1 MRNVFVTLMSHRY
14 CLYFRYMYSKIMLEV
29 ISMELKDRL
38 KELRTN
44 ANLTQ
49 DDLANQIFVSRT
61 LVSKWESGDRYPSK
75 DNLARLAV
83 LFQIPQDE
91 LIGGK
96 KEKDTYNRYNI
107 ISIAYSSI
115 CGVTVLGLLVMMIF
129 AIIERV
135 TINDGW
141 TGIGGF
147 MISIVFVLP
156 LILGL
161 VLFEA
166 ITLKKKNGY
175 KTLELYSIFVLI
187 LVWLLSIPTYLYLI

>member
-1 MRNVFVTLMSHRY
+1 
-14 CLYFRYMYSKIMLEV
+14 
-29 ISMELKDRL
+29 MELKDKL
-38 KELRTN
+38 KELRAN

-49 DDLANQIFVSRT
+49 EDLANQIFVSRT

-83 LFQIPQDE
+83 LFQIPQEE
-91 LIGGK
+91 LIGGQ
-96 KEKDTYNRYNI
+96 KEKDKYNKYNI
-107 ISIAYSSI
+107 ISIAYSSV
-115 CGVTVLGLLVMMIF
+115 CGVMTFGLVVMMIM
-129 AIIERV
+129 AVVERI

-147 MISIVFVLP
+147 MVSIVFVLP
-156 LILGL
+156 VIVGL

-175 KTLELYSIFVLI
+175 KSLELYSLFTLI
-187 LVWLLSIPTYLYLI
+187 IVWLLSIPTYLYVI

>member
-1 MRNVFVTLMSHRY
+1 
-14 CLYFRYMYSKIMLEV
+14 
-29 ISMELKDRL
+29 MELKDRL
-38 KELRTN
+38 KELRAN

-49 DDLANQIFVSRT
+49 EDLANQIFVSRT

-91 LIGGK
+91 LIGGQ
-96 KEKDTYNRYNI
+96 KEKDKYNKYNI
-107 ISIAYSSI
+107 ISIAYSSV
-115 CGVTVLGLLVMMIF
+115 CGVMTLGLVVMMII
-129 AIIERV
+129 AVVERL

-147 MISIVFVLP
+147 MVSIVFVLP
-156 LILGL
+156 IILGL

-175 KTLELYSIFVLI
+175 KTMELYSLFALI
-187 LVWLLSIPTYLYLI
+187 LVWLLSIPTYLYMV

>member
-1 MRNVFVTLMSHRY
+1 
-14 CLYFRYMYSKIMLEV
+14 
-29 ISMELKDRL
+29 MELKDRL
-38 KELRTN
+38 KELRAN

-49 DDLANQIFVSRT
+49 EDLANQSFVSRT

-91 LIGGK
+91 LIGGQ
-96 KEKDTYNRYNI
+96 KEKDKYNKYNI
-107 ISIAYSSI
+107 ISIAYSSV
-115 CGVTVLGLLVMMIF
+115 CGVMTLGLVVMMII
-129 AIIERV
+129 AVVERL

-156 LILGL
+156 FILGL

-175 KTLELYSIFVLI
+175 KTMELYSLFTLI
-187 LVWLLSIPTYLYLI
+187 LVWLLSIPTYLYLV

>member
-1 MRNVFVTLMSHRY
+1 
-14 CLYFRYMYSKIMLEV
+14 
-29 ISMELKDRL
+29 MELKDRL
-38 KELRTN
+38 KELRAN

-49 DDLANQIFVSRT
+49 EDLANQIFVSRT

-91 LIGGK
+91 LIGGQ
-96 KEKDTYNRYNI
+96 KEKDKYNKYNI
-107 ISIAYSSI
+107 ISIAYSSV
-115 CGVTVLGLLVMMIF
+115 CGVMALGLIVMMII
-129 AIIERV
+129 AVVERL

-147 MISIVFVLP
+147 MVSIVFVLP
-156 LILGL
+156 VILGL

-175 KTLELYSIFVLI
+175 KTMELYSLFTLI
-187 LVWLLSIPTYLYLI
+187 LVWLLSIPTYLYVI

>member
-1 MRNVFVTLMSHRY
+1 
-14 CLYFRYMYSKIMLEV
+14 
-29 ISMELKDRL
+29 MELKDRL
-38 KELRTN
+38 KELRAN

-49 DDLANQIFVSRT
+49 EDLANQIFVSRT

-91 LIGGK
+91 LIGGQ
-96 KEKDTYNRYNI
+96 KEKDKYNKYNI
-107 ISIAYSSI
+107 ISIAYSSV
-115 CGVTVLGLLVMMIF
+115 CGVMALGLIVMMII
-129 AIIERV
+129 AVVERL

-147 MISIVFVLP
+147 MVSIVFVLP
-156 LILGL
+156 IILGL

-175 KTLELYSIFVLI
+175 KTMELYSLFTLI
-187 LVWLLSIPTYLYLI
+187 LVWLLSIPTYLYVI

>member
-1 MRNVFVTLMSHRY
+1 
-14 CLYFRYMYSKIMLEV
+14 
-29 ISMELKDRL
+29 MELKDKL
-38 KELRTN
+38 KELRAN

-49 DDLANQIFVSRT
+49 EDLANQIFVSRT

-83 LFQIPQDE
+83 LFQIPQEE
-91 LIGGK
+91 LIGGQ
-96 KEKDTYNRYNI
+96 KEKDKYNKYNI
-107 ISIAYSSI
+107 ISIAYSSV
-115 CGVTVLGLLVMMIF
+115 CGVMTFGLVVMMIM
-129 AIIERV
+129 AVVERI

-147 MISIVFVLP
+147 MVSIVFVLP
-156 LILGL
+156 VIVGL

-175 KTLELYSIFVLI
+175 KSLELYSLFTLI
-187 LVWLLSIPTYLYLI
+187 LVWLLSIPTYLYMV

>member
-1 MRNVFVTLMSHRY
+1 
-14 CLYFRYMYSKIMLEV
+14 
-29 ISMELKDRL
+29 MELKDKL
-38 KELRTN
+38 KELRAN

-49 DDLANQIFVSRT
+49 EDLANQIFVSRT

-83 LFQIPQDE
+83 LFQIPQEE
-91 LIGGK
+91 LIGGQ
-96 KEKDTYNRYNI
+96 KEKDKYNKYNI
-107 ISIAYSSI
+107 ISIAYSSV
-115 CGVTVLGLLVMMIF
+115 CGVMTFGMVVMMIM
-129 AIIERV
+129 AVVERL

-156 LILGL
+156 FILGL

-175 KTLELYSIFVLI
+175 KTMELYSLFTLI
-187 LVWLLSIPTYLYLI
+187 LVWLLSIPTYLYLV

>member
-1 MRNVFVTLMSHRY
+1 
-14 CLYFRYMYSKIMLEV
+14 
-29 ISMELKDRL
+29 MELKDRL
-38 KELRTN
+38 KELRAN

-49 DDLANQIFVSRT
+49 EDLANQIFVSRT

-91 LIGGK
+91 LIGGQ
-96 KEKDTYNRYNI
+96 KEKDKYNKYNI
-107 ISIAYSSI
+107 ISIAYSSV
-115 CGVTVLGLLVMMIF
+115 CGVMTLGLVVMMI
-129 AIIERV
+129 ISVVERL

-147 MISIVFVLP
+147 IISIVFVLP
-156 LILGL
+156 FILGV

-175 KTLELYSIFVLI
+175 KTMELYSLFTLI
-187 LVWLLSIPTYLYLI
+187 LVWLLSIPTYLYLV

>member
-1 MRNVFVTLMSHRY
+1 
-14 CLYFRYMYSKIMLEV
+14 
-29 ISMELKDRL
+29 MELKDRL
-38 KELRTN
+38 KELRTD

-91 LIGGK
+91 LIGST

-135 TINDGW
+135 TINDAW

>member
-1 MRNVFVTLMSHRY
+1 
-14 CLYFRYMYSKIMLEV
+14 
-29 ISMELKDRL
+29 MELKDRL

-49 DDLANQIFVSRT
+49 EDLANQIFVSRT

-83 LFQIPQDE
+83 LFQIPQEE
-91 LIGGK
+91 LIGGE

-115 CGVTVLGLLVMMIF
+115 CGVTALGLLVMMIF

-156 LILGL
+156 LIIGL

-175 KTLELYSIFVLI
+175 KTLELYSIFTLI

>member
-1 MRNVFVTLMSHRY
+1 
-14 CLYFRYMYSKIMLEV
+14 
-29 ISMELKDRL
+29 MELKDRL

-49 DDLANQIFVSRT
+49 EDLANQIFVSRT

-75 DNLARLAV
+75 DNLASLAV

-91 LIGGK
+91 LIGGQ
-96 KEKDTYNRYNI
+96 KEKDKYNKYNI
-107 ISIAYSSI
+107 ISIAYSSV
-115 CGVTVLGLLVMMIF
+115 CGVTTLGLIVMMII
-129 AIIERV
+129 AVIERL
-135 TINDGW
+135 TINDAW

-156 LILGL
+156 VILCL
-161 VLFEA
+161 VIFEA

-175 KTLELYSIFVLI
+175 KTMELYSLFTLI